1 MNRPGV
7 PDLTDLAFEGR
18 NKLYGAYRL
27 KKNYYKYL
35 VVSFVIG
42 VIIILMAVLYPF
54 LVYYIDP
61 APLQDDDFLY
71 EVEYMAMDVPS
82 QEDYS
87 QLLRALAQ
95 KPDDQAQTPVVVDSV
110 VTEKEEP
117 PKEEKM
123 EIRDE
128 KGPTSDSI
136 DQPGGSGF
144 GSGTGDDTGLASV
157 VDVNPRFPGGDD
169 ARLYYLRQNIRYP
182 DEAVRNRIQG
192 VVMVVFVV
200 ETDGSISR
208 VKVAGHLGGGCD
220 EEAMRVTRA
229 MPRWEPGKRNGK
241 PVRVLVR
248 MPIVFRI
255 PGM

>member
-1 MNRPGV
+1 MNRHEV

-18 NKLYGAYRL
+18 NKSYGAYRL
-27 KKNYYKYL
+27 KRNYERYL
-35 VVSFVIG
+35 AVSFVLG
-42 VIIILMAVLYPF
+42 VIIILMAALYPL
-54 LVYYIDP
+54 LVYYFDP

-71 EVEYMAMDVPS
+71 EVEYMAMELPS

-87 QLLRALAQ
+87 QMLQALAQ
-95 KPDDQAQTPVVVDSV
+95 KPDEQPRAPVVVDSL

-117 PKEEKM
+117 PKEEKA
-123 EIRDE
+123 EITDE
-128 KGPTSDSI
+128 KEPKNDSI
-136 DQPGGSGF
+136 DQPGGSGL

-192 VVMVVFVV
+192 VVMVIFVV
-200 ETDGSISR
+200 ETDGSVSR
-208 VKVAGHLGGGCD
+208 VKVTGHLGGGCD
-220 EEAMRVTRA
+220 EEAIRVTRS

-255 PGM
+255 PGR

>member
-1 MNRPGV
+1 MKRPAI

-27 KKNYYKYL
+27 KRNYEKYL
-35 VVSFVIG
+35 MVSFVLG
-42 VIIILMAVLYPF
+42 VIIMLMLVLYPF
-54 LVYYIDP
+54 LLYYFDP
-61 APLQDDDFLY
+61 VAVRDDDFLY

-87 QLLRALAQ
+87 RFLQALAQ
-95 KPDDQAQTPVVVDSV
+95 QPDEQPKAPVVVDSV
-110 VTEKEEP
+110 VTEQEEP
-117 PKEEKM
+117 PKEEKK
-123 EIRDE
+123 EINDE
-128 KGPTSDSI
+128 KEQNADSI
-136 DQPGGSGF
+136 DQPGGSGL
-144 GSGTGDDTGLASV
+144 GSGSGDDTGLAFV

-169 ARLYYLRQNIRYP
+169 ARLYYLRLNIRYP
-182 DEAVRNRIQG
+182 DEAVKKRIQG

-200 ETDGSISR
+200 ETDGSVSR
-208 VKVAGHLGGGCD
+208 VSVTGGIGGGCD
-220 EEAMRVTRA
+220 EEAVRVARA

-255 PGM
+255 PGT